1 MTQTIL
7 TALTRISDLATT
19 PYTLAPLPP
28 EAWRGGDYVAGVVRR
43 RPHPMFRV
51 EVASGRH
58 LDVLRGHTLIGA
70 LGMRYATLEAT
81 GDWRH
86 IGSKGH
92 MHLLTG
98 GGVMAY
104 LTSTSPFL
112 PLPIS
117 LRYVGHVW
125 VQGRPANM
133 HDYAPQVTHQPFTR
147 PVVLVIGTS
156 MSAGK
161 TTGARVV
168 IQTLKTLGYR
178 VAGAKLTGAGHLK
191 DVLSMRDAGAD
202 HIFDFVDVGLPTTVC
217 PEAEY
222 RPALDKLLTLIE
234 QTGVDVAVI
243 EMGASP
249 LEPYNG
255 AAAIAAIAPNICYT
269 ILCASD
275 PYAVV
280 GLITAYG
287 RRPDL
292 VTGVTTNT
300 LAGCELVE
308 KLSGVPALNLLHRKA
323 AQKVGRAIQAA
334 ITSPPPAPGLAP
346 ISGVMGAGPL

>member
-7 TALTRISDLATT
+7 TALTRITNLATT
-19 PYTLAPLPP
+19 PYSLQPVPRDI
-28 EAWRGGDYVAGVVRR
+28 WRGGDYVAGVVRR

-51 EVASGRH
+51 EIANGRH
-58 LDVLRGHTLIGA
+58 LDVLRGHILIGA

-86 IGSKGH
+86 IDATGH

-98 GGVMAY
+98 GGVISH

-117 LRYVGHVW
+117 LRYAGHVCID
-125 VQGRPANM
+125 GRPVNM
-133 HDYAPQVTHQPFTR
+133 RDYAPQLTPQPFTR
-147 PVVLVIGTS
+147 PVVLIIGTS

-161 TTGARVV
+161 TTVARLV
-168 IQTLKTLGYR
+168 IQQLKALGYS

-217 PEAEY
+217 PEADY
-222 RPALDKLLTLIE
+222 RPALAQLLTLVE
-234 QTGVDVAVI
+234 QTAVEVAVI

-255 AAAIAAIAPNICYT
+255 ATAIAAIAPNIRYT

-280 GLITAYG
+280 GLMTAYG

-292 VTGVTTNT
+292 VSGVTTNT
-300 LAGCELVE
+300 LAGCDLVE

-323 AQKVGRAIQAA
+323 VKKVGRAIQMALSA
-334 ITSPPPAPGLAP
+334 PLVPPGAEAPT
-346 ISGVMGAGPL
+346 I